1 MTVSRDIFS
10 GAPVARSEARR
21 EIGAAGGRWPPQ
33 SYASGLRLRP
43 LLAWAQV
50 HTAGEGVLAGT
61 VRRLLLEVCEREGV
75 PVVLEPP
82 TLDSAAS

>member
-1 MTVSRDIFS
+1 MLQVS
-10 GAPVARSEARR
+10 RSEARR
-21 EIGAAGGRWPPQ
+21 AAGGRWTPQ
-33 SYASGLRLRP
+33 YYASGLRLRP